1 MSVGM
6 YSCQNVTSKEEKK
19 LLIWCSFTY
28 KLEQKKKKKLYN
40 SISSFYAT
48 NFLQGS
54 RVIPGIFTDSLNPVC
69 FFELSLLVILVGISN
84 QTFLSS
90 ATLAWLH
97 IQGGTHIPSCLS
109 FKSLPP
115 LNRQPRVM
123 PSTSS
128 LRVAVLFSFL
138 DIFKYWGILQNILF
152 KVIWSLK

>member
-1 MSVGM
+1 MQFYLQVGA
-6 YSCQNVTSKEEKK
+6 
-19 LLIWCSFTY
+19 
-28 KLEQKKKKKLYN
+28 KKLYN

-97 IQGGTHIPSCLS
+97 IQGGTHIPSCLL
-109 FKSLPP
+109 FNSLPP

-138 DIFKYWGILQNILF
+138 DISKYWGILQNILF
-152 KVIWSLK
+152 LKFKIARNEPNQPKQMTVAI

>member
-1 MSVGM
+1 MQFYLQVGA
-6 YSCQNVTSKEEKK
+6 
-19 LLIWCSFTY
+19 
-28 KLEQKKKKKLYN
+28 KKKKKLYN

>member
-6 YSCQNVTSKEEKK
+6 YSCQNVTSKKEKK

-28 KLEQKKKKKLYN
+28 KLEQKKKLYN

-48 NFLQGS
+48 NFLQCS

-109 FKSLPP
+109 FKSL
-115 LNRQPRVM
+115 M

-138 DIFKYWGILQNILF
+138 DIFKYWGMLQNILF

>member
-6 YSCQNVTSKEEKK
+6 YSCQNVTSKKEKK

-28 KLEQKKKKKLYN
+28 KLEQKKKKLYN

-48 NFLQGS
+48 NFLQCS

-109 FKSLPP
+109 FKSLPA

-138 DIFKYWGILQNILF
+138 DIFKYWGMLQNILF